1 MVTFP
6 DSSAEPWLREFLPQ
20 FFFNTGPRGLM
31 WWQLLAFPVLMAVG
45 WVAGRVLGALARG
58 LLHRMFRHTK
68 TLWDDRLLKRVGPAL
83 TVLFGA
89 LTFRLLLPLVGL
101 GAKAELFVVHDLLHT
116 LVILTTFWALWRSV
130 GVFTH
135 MLLDQ
140 TWAIGNPS
148 AKSLLNVIGNVAKAA
163 VAIGCTVTVLASFG
177 YPVTTAVAG
186 LGIGGIALAFGA
198 QKTVENLF
206 GYVAISAD
214 QPFRIGDVV
223 KIGAFTGEVE
233 RIGARSTRVRTPD
246 RTLVTIP
253 NGPLS
258 EMAIETFGARDRIRF
273 LTSLGLSYDTTDTQV
288 RLVMAGVENLLRKHP
303 KTWPDTVVV
312 RLAALGPVSIDIE
325 VMCWFVTTDFDQ
337 FRVFRQD
344 ALFGIMRI
352 VADAGASFALPSQ
365 AIRSAAAKEA
375 AAPPPPRVN

>member
-6 DSSAEPWLREFLPQ
+6 DSSAEPWLRHFLPQ
-20 FFFNTGPRGLM
+20 VFFNIGPRGLM
-31 WWQLLAFPVLMAVG
+31 WWQLLAFPVLIVVG
-45 WVAGRVLGALARG
+45 WLAGRVLGALARG
-58 LLHRMFRHTK
+58 VLHRMFRRTK
-68 TLWDDRLLKRVGPAL
+68 TLWDDRLLKSVGPAL

-101 GAKAELFVVHDLLHT
+101 GTSAELPVVRELLQT

-130 GVFTH
+130 GVFTQ

-148 AKSLLNVIGNVAKAA
+148 AKSLLNVIGNFAKAA
-163 VAIGCTVTVLASFG
+163 VAIGCIVTVLASFG

-253 NGPLS
+253 NGRLS
-258 EMAIETFGARDRIRF
+258 EMEIETFGVRDRIR
-273 LTSLGLSYDTTDTQV
+273 LAMSLGLSYDTTDTQV

-312 RLAALGPVSIDIE
+312 RLAALGPASIDIE

-344 ALFGIMRI
+344 VLFSIMR
-352 VADAGASFALPSQ
+352 VVTDAGASFASPSR
-365 AIRSAAAKEA
+365 AVRPAPAKEE